1 MSNNSPL
8 GRRWILG
15 GLCGWHS
22 SVWAENKR
30 YLTEQRIDYKYV
42 LWNIN
47 HLSNFWDFFRFFL
60 RLLCLDLIFLLNWSF
75 ETNWSSGWIVQIFT
89 VYWGPFYKIL
99 QQLQTSSVR
108 HQAPNDLPSNQLPHR
123 TSDIIPGFPVTRHQP
138 LLWLSPCW
146 CWGMP
151 RPRYRRWSQSR
162 QETLTRAAHAEDL
175 LTCEVAPEQAKAP
188 QLILSLQWY
197 LASCQDSF
205 NDIMSGILH

>member
-1 MSNNSPL
+1 MKYQP
-8 GRRWILG
+8 
-15 GLCGWHS
+15 
-22 SVWAENKR
+22 SVKF
-30 YLTEQRIDYKYV
+30 L
-42 LWNIN
+42 
-47 HLSNFWDFFRFFL
+47 RFFQ
-60 RLLCLDLIFLLNWSF
+60 IFFTFALPRFNIPAQPKF
-75 ETNWSSGWIVQIFT
+75 KKNWSSGWIVQIFT

-108 HQAPNDLPSNQLPHR
+108 HQAQNGLPSNQLPRR
-123 TSDIIPGFPVTRHQP
+123 TSDIIPGFPVTRHQL

-175 LTCEVAPEQAKAP
+175 LTCEVAAEQPKAP

-197 LASCQDSF
+197 LASFQDSF